1 VVTAAALARGD
12 DVGLQAEL
20 DRAMDRLRGAD
31 VDGPTGRTGR

>member
-20 DRAMDRLRGAD
+20 DRVMDRLRPDDDDAPGAA
-31 VDGPTGRTGR
+31 GG